1 MSASS
6 CALQHLQRR
15 RASQLTRTAAPRNP
29 ASRNVLSCDHA
40 QICVCVCLTC
50 SCAQDEFF
58 ITYHGEPLTPPMV
71 TLVTN
76 ALQYYLSLNE
86 VAKEESY

>member
-1 MSASS
+1 M
-6 CALQHLQRR
+6 
-15 RASQLTRTAAPRNP
+15 
-29 ASRNVLSCDHA
+29 
-40 QICVCVCLTC
+40 CLTC